1 MWNVCC
7 SLSFKEQWIIQIL
20 LHRRLVLLFFRSWWS
35 FGVRLSF
42 HNSFAAATNHEAII
56 EHGMLLFFSGG
67 KDGPVG
73 FADFV
78 YKHIVPACFLAPL
91 KQTFDLA
98 DAQTVLVCIMDIF
111 FFLLSFLWGKFKLRN
126 LQWPCGIK
134 DRHLTNKI
142 PCVFY

>member
-7 SLSFKEQWIIQIL
+7 SLSFKEQWITQIP
-20 LHRRLVLLFFRSWWS
+20 LHRRLVLLFFLSWWS
-35 FGVRLSF
+35 SGVRMSF
-42 HNSFAAATNHEAII
+42 QNSFLSATTHEAII
-56 EHGMLLFFSGG
+56 GLEISFFFSGG

-98 DAQTVLVCIMDIF
+98 DAQTVLVCIMNGF
-111 FFLLSFLWGKFKLRN
+111 FFAFIPVGQLQANKL
-126 LQWPCGIK
+126 
-134 DRHLTNKI
+134 KI
-142 PCVFY
+142 AMEY